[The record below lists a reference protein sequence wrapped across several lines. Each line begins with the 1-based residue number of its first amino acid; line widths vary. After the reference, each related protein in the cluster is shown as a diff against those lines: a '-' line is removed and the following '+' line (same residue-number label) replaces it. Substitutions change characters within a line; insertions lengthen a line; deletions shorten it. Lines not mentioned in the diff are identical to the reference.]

1 MKIAA
6 FVISVLSLFSLGST
20 FRGCDNINMNEL
32 CASPVVDRCYECV
45 NNQPSKYPQPPV
57 CVPVFKHTLG
67 ALDNYPS
74 SNWNCTFYRVPDK
87 NDNQQEQDEDEYDMN
102 EEEYEEYVMEEMN
115 DKLNEKEENTETK
128 IVDDICKIDE
138 FIVDVC
144 NGEDKNGF
152 CMIANYV
159 HDICE
164 TRDTREESEKY
175 QVYNHDEDLF
185 GGKLYSACSGPI
197 CQKEGWTYKGS
208 HFGKEWCG
216 NSPCKEYFDNRVLC
230 SFPTNC
236 NSKKS
241 LSSLEQEDFHK
252 DFETL
257 SCGREKFRCLLKKDC
272 RNLLKQ
278 LDNCNNDLVCTL
290 TLLYQVSQN
299 NDDHDEFL
307 NLVKCMVPSSSSQ

>member
-6 FVISVLSLFSLGST
+6 FVISVLSLFSLGYT
-20 FRGCDNINMNEL
+20 FRGCNNINMNEL
-32 CASPVVDRCYECV
+32 CVSPVVDSCYECV
-45 NNQPSKYPQPPV
+45 KNQHSNYPESQV
-57 CVPVFKHTLG
+57 CVPVFKHTLLG

-87 NDNQQEQDEDEYDMN
+87 NDNQQEQHD

-115 DKLNEKEENTETK
+115 DKLNEKEENIETK
-128 IVDDICKIDE
+128 IVDDVCKIDE

-159 HDICE
+159 HDICVM
-164 TRDTREESEKY
+164 RDTKEETELS
-175 QVYNHDEDLF
+175 
-185 GGKLYSACSGPI
+185 
-197 CQKEGWTYKGS
+197 
-208 HFGKEWCG
+208 
-216 NSPCKEYFDNRVLC
+216 
-230 SFPTNC
+230 TNC

-241 LSSLEQEDFHK
+241 LSSLEQEDFHN